1 MITLYNY
8 NANEPRFRQAIL
20 RVIPIRAVLREDR
33 PHLEELQR
41 GRKLYLRK
49 NRKNGN
55 PTIMQNFKK
64 VMNKYGIKN
73 EKFLDRLFERFKLDK
88 TSEKS

>member
-8 NANEPRFRQAIL
+8 NANKPRFRQAIL